1 MTQEK
6 LYTHEEMLDRVL
18 GKQGTAARNQYEADI
33 NSFLMGEAIK
43 KARQSRNLTQ
53 EQLGELMGVKKTQVS
68 QIEGGRNLTFSII
81 AKAFKAMGISAAFKA
96 KGIGKVALW

>member
-1 MTQEK
+1 MMTQEK

-43 KARQSRNLTQ
+43 KARQ
-53 EQLGELMGVKKTQVS
+53 
-68 QIEGGRNLTFSII
+68 
-81 AKAFKAMGISAAFKA
+81 
-96 KGIGKVALW
+96 